1 MIGATV
7 VCPHSVVPS
16 LVFVVDP
23 VEGFHGAILNAV
35 LGNPFI
41 GVTAALGE
49 DSWHDPY
56 LLQVNLEPLVLVVK
70 LGEPRAPAPHISTLI
85 HCGIFTGGGAQ
96 RTRSLG
102 CWGGPFRASRRNTI
116 RHTGPGWSS
125 WSGLPSQIQPRS
137 PELCDRDTLRRTRRR
152 MVILSSHQSKTLLG
166 MSAALSSIMLLGEGP

>member
-41 GVTAALGE
+41 GVTATLGE
-49 DSWHDPY
+49 DSRHDPY
-56 LLQVNLEPLVLVVK
+56 LLQVNLEPLVLVVE
-70 LGEPRAPAPHISTLI
+70 LGEPRAPAPNISTLI
-85 HCGIFTGGGAQ
+85 RCGIFTAGQGGGVVQ

-102 CWGGPFRASRRNTI
+102 C
-116 RHTGPGWSS
+116 
-125 WSGLPSQIQPRS
+125 
-137 PELCDRDTLRRTRRR
+137 
-152 MVILSSHQSKTLLG
+152 
-166 MSAALSSIMLLGEGP
+166 